1 MMVDLGMG
9 YLTLSRPVG
18 SLSNGEAQ
26 RLKLSRQLTSSL
38 SDLLYILDE
47 PTAGL
52 HAKDADTIA
61 GTLRQLVEKGNSVL
75 VVEHDRNVIS
85 KADHII
91 EMGPFAGRRG
101 GQVVFTGT
109 YEQMLGGDTL
119 TAKAF
124 RERSRGS
131 RKRRKPEMFIEI
143 EADRNNIHNLRVNIP
158 LQVLTCITGVSGSGK
173 STLIQELVEQY
184 PDCITVDQS
193 RIGMSSR
200 STPITYVDGFT
211 DIRREFAKVSGE
223 TEAMF
228 AFNSKGA
235 CPKCKGLGYQLVNMH
250 FLGDM
255 KQLCEECGGK
265 RYSEEVLQYRYQGK
279 NIAEVLEMTVDEALE
294 FFAVPSIRRKIEMLQ
309 RVGLGYL
316 TLGQPFDTLS
326 GGEAQRIKLVS
337 GLSKSGNTFILD
349 EPTRGL
355 HPYDVQNLMKVL
367 NYIVDHGN
375 TVIVVEHNLDVIEDA
390 DHIIDL
396 GPEGGKKGGQIVAQG
411 SPEEIM
417 KCRGSHTGQYLAERI
432 S

>member
-1 MMVDLGMG
+1 
-9 YLTLSRPVG
+9 
-18 SLSNGEAQ
+18 
-26 RLKLSRQLTSSL
+26 
-38 SDLLYILDE
+38 
-47 PTAGL
+47 
-52 HAKDADTIA
+52 
-61 GTLRQLVEKGNSVL
+61 
-75 VVEHDRNVIS
+75 
-85 KADHII
+85 
-91 EMGPFAGRRG
+91 
-101 GQVVFTGT
+101 
-109 YEQMLGGDTL
+109 
-119 TAKAF
+119 
-124 RERSRGS
+124 
-131 RKRRKPEMFIEI
+131 
-143 EADRNNIHNLRVNIP
+143 
-158 LQVLTCITGVSGSGK
+158 
-173 STLIQELVEQY
+173 
-184 PDCITVDQS
+184 
-193 RIGMSSR
+193 
-200 STPITYVDGFT
+200 
-211 DIRREFAKVSGE
+211 
-223 TEAMF
+223 
-228 AFNSKGA
+228 
-235 CPKCKGLGYQLVNMH
+235 
-250 FLGDM
+250 
-255 KQLCEECGGK
+255 
-265 RYSEEVLQYRYQGK
+265 
-279 NIAEVLEMTVDEALE
+279 MTVDEALE